1 MAMGNLSHFLAVTAT
16 AVVAISAP
24 LHLQTIDAFSPPP
37 PISISRKRPAT
48 TTISNINQR
57 SSRDYNYNYNGVHTN
72 NNPASA
78 SAASVVCH
86 STAAVA
92 AAAAA
97 AIGDPVIASTS
108 FAATRIIKHGV
119 TTFMGN
125 WKAYSLIPLV
135 AGFVGW

>member
-1 MAMGNLSHFLAVTAT
+1 MGNLSNFLAVTA
-16 AVVAISAP
+16 VAISAP

-37 PISISRKRPAT
+37 ISRKRPV

-57 SSRDYNYNYNGVHTN
+57 SSRGYNGIN
-72 NNPASA
+72 NNPASV
-78 SAASVVCH
+78 SVVCH

>member
-48 TTISNINQR
+48 TISNINQR
-57 SSRDYNYNYNGVHTN
+57 SSRGYNYNYNSVHTN

-92 AAAAA
+92 AATA